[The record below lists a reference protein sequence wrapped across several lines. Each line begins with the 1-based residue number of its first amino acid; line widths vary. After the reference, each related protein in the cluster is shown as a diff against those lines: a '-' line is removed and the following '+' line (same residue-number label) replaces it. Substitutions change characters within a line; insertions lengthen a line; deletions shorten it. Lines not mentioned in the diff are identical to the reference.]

1 MVKKT
6 ETEKSDPEYLQIL
19 KFKKDTLDHSFLLDQ
34 KRHEMKMKEMEFSR
48 ENDRLHH
55 EREME
60 RQRIKTAE
68 IRKDREW
75 KANERYASNYCG

>member
-1 MVKKT
+1 MVKTK
-6 ETEKSDPEYLQIL
+6 EIENSDPEYLLIL
-19 KFKKDTLDHSFLLDQ
+19 KFKRDTMDHSFWLDQ
-34 KRHEMKMKEMEFSR
+34 KRHEMKMKELEFSR

-75 KANERYASNYCG
+75 KANERYASNYYG